1 MNMQVG
7 PLRRPGWLAL
17 MMTLVVLSGCGQKG
31 PLYREAEAP
40 DAQAAESGQATENA
54 DQRDSER

>member
-1 MNMQVG
+1 MDMQMG

-31 PLYREAEAP
+31 PLYPEPEAP
-40 DAQAAESGQATENA
+40 DAQAAQAE
-54 DQRDSER
+54 